1 MQEQDKSGAATKS
14 ARILVVEDNRV
25 VREALSFQ
33 LGVAGYDVISVVN
46 GSDAVQSAIERKPDL
61 MILDLSLMERPG
73 DSLQDGFAVLGWIRR
88 LVPDS
93 DFPVIIHTIDDS
105 PQIDERARAE
115 GVAAVLRKGDGTRK
129 LLHAVQQA
137 MRDFSDAQH

>member
-1 MQEQDKSGAATKS
+1 MQQQQGKAAATRIP
-14 ARILVVEDNRV
+14 RILVVEDNRV

-33 LGVAGYDVISVVN
+33 LGVAGYDVVSVVN
-46 GSDAVQSAIERKPDL
+46 GSAAVQEAIERKPDL

-73 DSLQDGFAVLGWIRR
+73 DSLQDGFAVLNWIRR

-115 GVAAVLRKGDGTRK
+115 GVAAVFRKGDGTRK
-129 LLHAVQQA
+129 LLDAVQ
-137 MRDFSDAQH
+137 RTILDFNLAER